1 MLFNNSIL
9 DNSFILPNYDDSNG
23 AITFTEFQN
32 SPVDLRNE
40 FSLDFF
46 RALFQNSKP
55 EFIIEIR
62 NSKRGRPSKVNK
74 RKREHSSSSTDNMI
88 NKIQTHF
95 LNFFICFINDIVKGY
110 YRYQK
115 YKFAKFD
122 HKQKSKISYNYIDS
136 MKNST
141 IGDLIRKMNISPKF
155 KCSKDHNINNLN
167 QLDQIPFFENLF
179 KIKYLDLFSKY
190 YNNKQPLKELLI
202 EDKKINFSTSTK
214 SFYELLQKKHNLKL
228 KDNLINVAENF
239 YLNENNLSNSDDI
252 DTDI

>member
-1 MLFNNSIL
+1 MLFNTSLIDKSFTFPICDEISLDSDIYYPNSTPYL
-9 DNSFILPNYDDSNG
+9 K
-23 AITFTEFQN
+23 
-32 SPVDLRNE
+32 NE
-40 FSLDFF
+40 FNIDIIK
-46 RALFQNSKP
+46 ALLGNPRP
-55 EFIIEIR
+55 EFITELR
-62 NSKRGRPSKVNK
+62 NKKRGRPSKVNK

-95 LNFFICFINDIVKGY
+95 LNFFICFVNDIVKGY

-115 YKFAKFD
+115 YEFAKFE
-122 HKQKSKISYNYIDS
+122 HKQKSKASYNYIVG

-190 YNNKQPLKELLI
+190 YNNKQPLKVLLI
-202 EDKKINFSTSTK
+202 EDKQIIFSTSTK